1 MHKNLENLAIT
12 IWGAKMSKFKIT
24 MPINLS
30 GIHDVTNV
38 HFADWMTNRRT
49 DKTDLE
55 PIELMSIMWDKR
67 CLLTFAVKVGT
78 GELSSIAGTIRKI
91 KDDLRI
97 FR

>member
-1 MHKNLENLAIT
+1 
-12 IWGAKMSKFKIT
+12 
-24 MPINLS
+24 
-30 GIHDVTNV
+30 
-38 HFADWMTNRRT
+38 MTNRRT

-97 FR
+97 FT